1 MITAKLLEI
10 KKKKTKQVYTLFT
23 LRRRVHVAHKIAELC
38 KLREGSV
45 SFPVFGGAV
54 GQELVPLDLFKNFV
68 HTV

>member
-1 MITAKLLEI
+1 MIKAKLLEI
-10 KKKKTKQVYTLFT
+10 KKKVG
-23 LRRRVHVAHKIAELC
+23 VHAFHSLARQCMLNIKITELC
-38 KLREGSV
+38 KLQEGSV